1 MTETS
6 TVHAKRPFL
15 PHAIRVL
22 AVPIIL
28 LWILITVVVS
38 TIAPTLEEVG
48 EAHAA
53 PMTPEDAASMKAM
66 MLMGHNF
73 KEFNSNSTVMIVV
86 EGQQPLGD
94 DAHKYYGSIIAQ
106 LQQDPAHIQH
116 IQDFWGDPLTAAGA
130 QSTDAKGAYVMLNL
144 AGDQGTSLANESVE
158 AVRKV
163 VDHTPAPPG
172 VKAYVTGPAA
182 LADDM
187 HVIGNAS
194 MGKITLFS
202 LGAIAI
208 MLLIVYR
215 SVVTMLI
222 QLFLTGVGLASARGV
237 VSVLGTHNVFG
248 LTTFVSNLMTMLG
261 IAAATDYGIFLFG
274 RYREARLAGEDRETA
289 YYTTF
294 RSVTPV
300 VLGSGLTIAGATY
313 CLSFC
318 RLPYFQTM
326 GVPTAIGMLVVVA
339 AALTLGPA
347 VLFVGSLIGLFEA
360 KRAARGRLWRRV
372 GTAVVRWPAPILATS
387 AVVVLIGMVALP
399 GYTTSYNDRYYLPG
413 SGPANLGYAAADRH
427 FTQARMNPDIL
438 MVDADHDMRNPAD
451 MLVLDR
457 VAKNILRTHGIAMT
471 QDITRPLGI
480 PIQHSTIPFQNSMQ
494 GQTNNQNLPFMKDS
508 MAAML
513 KMTDEM
519 QLTIDNLQRM
529 YGLLQQVDA
538 TTHDLAQNTN
548 DVTAIT
554 DELRNHI
561 ADFDDMWRPIR
572 AYFYWD
578 KHCFDV
584 PLCWSTRSLFDALDG
599 IDELSDKLHD
609 VNKDT
614 QHLDSLLPQM
624 LALLPPMID
633 TMKTMRGLSLTM
645 YATMSATINQMAAMN
660 DTAIVMGQSF
670 DTAQNDDLF
679 YLPPEA
685 FDNPEFQRGL
695 KMFLSPDGKSARFF
709 ITHQGDPA
717 TPEGIARVEAE
728 RTAAQDGL
736 KMSSLSD
743 AKIYLGG
750 TAATYRD
757 MADGS
762 KYDLMIAALSA
773 LTLIF
778 VIMLILTRSLV
789 AALVIVGTAA
799 SSIAA
804 SFGLSVLIWQDL
816 FGIKIHWLV
825 MLLSVMIL
833 LAVGADYNL
842 LLVSRFKE
850 EIHAGLKTGYI
861 RAMGGTGGVVTA
873 AGLVFAVTMAS
884 MLASNLRIIAQL
896 GSTIAIGL
904 LLDTLIVRT
913 LLMPSIATLL
923 GRWFWWPQ
931 VVQPRG
937 DHNVPASSVSARSP
951 VADDAATSR
960 DGAQRDDS
968 AVFSNRPLGLGSTSH
983 EGQL

>member
-1 MTETS
+1 MTQTS
-6 TVHAKRPFL
+6 TTHTKRPVL
-15 PHAIRVL
+15 PHAIRLL

-28 LWILITVVVS
+28 FWVFIVVTVN
-38 TIAPTLEEVG
+38 TIAPTLEVVG
-48 EAHAA
+48 EAHAS
-53 PMTPEDAASMKAM
+53 PMTPVDAPSMKAM

-73 KEFNSNSTVMIVV
+73 REFNSNSTVMIVI
-86 EGQQPLGD
+86 EGQQKLGD
-94 DAHKYYGSIIAQ
+94 DAHRYYASIIGQ
-106 LQQDPAHIQH
+106 LKRDPAHIQH
-116 IQDFWGDPLTAAGA
+116 IQDFWGEPFTAAGV
-130 QSTDAKGAYVMLNL
+130 QSSDAKGAYVMLNL

-163 VDHTPAPPG
+163 LEHTAAPPG

-182 LADDM
+182 LTDDL

-202 LGAIAI
+202 LAAIAI

-215 SVVTMLI
+215 SVVTTLI
-222 QLFLTGVGLASARGV
+222 QLFLTGVGLSSARGV
-237 VSVLGTHNVFG
+237 VAVLGSHNVFG
-248 LTTFVSNLMTMLG
+248 LTTFVSNILTMLG

-274 RYREARLAGEDRETA
+274 RYREARQAGEDREAA

-339 AALTLGPA
+339 CALTLGPA
-347 VLFVGSLIGLFEA
+347 VLFLGSRFGLFEA
-360 KRAARGRLWRRV
+360 KRAAAQGGLWRRV
-372 GTAVVRWPAPILATS
+372 GTAVVRWPAPILAAS
-387 AVVVLIGMVALP
+387 AVVVLMGMVALP
-399 GYTTSYNDRYYLPG
+399 GYTTNYNDRFYMPG
-413 SGPANLGYAAADRH
+413 SSPANLGYAAADRH
-427 FTQARMNPDIL
+427 FSPARMNPDIL
-438 MVDADHDMRNPAD
+438 MIDADHDMRNPAD

-457 VAKNILRTHGIAMT
+457 VAYNVLRVDGIAMV

-480 PIQHSTIPFQNSMQ
+480 PIQHSSIPFQNSMQ
-494 GQTNNQNLPFMKDS
+494 GQTNNQNLPFLRGTL
-508 MAAML
+508 ANML
-513 KMTDEM
+513 KMSDEM
-519 QLTIDNLQRM
+519 QLTINNMEHLYAIM
-529 YGLLQQVDA
+529 QQLTA
-538 TTHDLAQNTN
+538 TTHHMVGTTKDM
-548 DVTAIT
+548 TAIT
-554 DELRNHI
+554 DELRDHI
-561 ADFDDMWRPIR
+561 ADFDDFWRPIR
-572 AYFYWD
+572 SYFYWE
-578 KHCFDV
+578 KHCFDI
-584 PLCWSTRSLFDALDG
+584 PICWSLRSLFDALDG
-599 IDELSDKLHD
+599 IDGISEKLHD
-609 VNKDT
+609 LVKDLDT
-614 QHLDSLLPQM
+614 MDSLMPQM
-624 LALLPPMID
+624 LALMPPMISS
-633 TMKTMRGLSLTM
+633 MKTMRGLSLTM
-645 YATMSATINQMAAMN
+645 YQTMSATINQMAAMN

-670 DTAQNDDLF
+670 DTAKNDALF

-685 FDNPEFQRGL
+685 FQNPEFQRGL
-695 KMFLSPDGKSARFF
+695 AMFLSPDGKSARYF
-709 ITHQGDPA
+709 ITHQEDPM
-717 TPEGIARVEAE
+717 TPAGIARVGAE
-728 RTAAQDGL
+728 RTAAQAGL

-743 AKIYLGG
+743 AKVYLGG
-750 TAATYRD
+750 TAATFRD
-757 MADGS
+757 MADGA

-778 VIMLILTRSLV
+778 LIMLLLTRSLV
-789 AALVIVGTAA
+789 AALVIVGTAG

-804 SFGLSVLIWQDL
+804 SFGLSVLIWQDA
-816 FGIKIHWLV
+816 FGINIHWLV

-861 RAMGGTGGVVTA
+861 RAMAGTGGVVTA

-884 MLASNLRIIAQL
+884 MLGSSLRIIAQL

-931 VVQPRG
+931 VIYPHGDRNLPRIQQPTDEHTAPILVG
-937 DHNVPASSVSARSP
+937 
-951 VADDAATSR
+951 
-960 DGAQRDDS
+960 QR
-968 AVFSNRPLGLGSTSH
+968 
-983 EGQL
+983 Q